1 MIQLRKNN
9 PGQDWEKKLKSFKD
23 KEFWVMVKYV
33 QHSGQK
39 IGGIETCMKNDFPNG
54 NNVCQ
59 YF

>member
-1 MIQLRKNN
+1 
-9 PGQDWEKKLKSFKD
+9 
-23 KEFWVMVKYV
+23 MVKYV